1 MWDSLVPLITQN
13 WVPIKN
19 ILGPHAMWEQW
30 FIPIAAVTL
39 GGWHRAAVEQVKK
52 LGAVLAQQHRGEDEH
67 LELCHLFQRLSLLM
81 KGNAALLVNRV
92 PEDDSVDPAVNG
104 IE

>member
-1 MWDSLVPLITQN
+1 MVQFL
-13 WVPIKN
+13 
-19 ILGPHAMWEQW
+19 
-30 FIPIAAVTL
+30 
-39 GGWHRAAVEQVKK
+39 R
-52 LGAVLAQQHRGEDEH
+52 RGEDEH

>member
-1 MWDSLVPLITQN
+1 MHHTS
-13 WVPIKN
+13 
-19 ILGPHAMWEQW
+19 GS
-30 FIPIAAVTL
+30 IAAVTL

>member
-13 WVPIKN
+13 WVPIK
-19 ILGPHAMWEQW
+19 

-67 LELCHLFQRLSLLM
+67 LKLCHLFQRLSILM
-81 KGNAALLVNRV
+81 KRNAALLVNRV
-92 PEDDSVDPAVNG
+92 LEDDSVDPAVNG

>member
-1 MWDSLVPLITQN
+1 MVFLLQICSPSPDTAWLQSIWGSVSKQANFVIKISSHTPISVSTSLRTNVSDKSCAIEN
-13 WVPIKN
+13 V
-19 ILGPHAMWEQW
+19 
-30 FIPIAAVTL
+30 
-39 GGWHRAAVEQVKK
+39 R
-52 LGAVLAQQHRGEDEH
+52 H

>member
-1 MWDSLVPLITQN
+1 M
-13 WVPIKN
+13 
-19 ILGPHAMWEQW
+19 
-30 FIPIAAVTL
+30 
-39 GGWHRAAVEQVKK
+39 KK

-81 KGNAALLVNRV
+81 KRNAALLVNRV

>member
-1 MWDSLVPLITQN
+1 MMP
-13 WVPIKN
+13 
-19 ILGPHAMWEQW
+19 GEQE
-30 FIPIAAVTL
+30 PK
-39 GGWHRAAVEQVKK
+39 EKK
-52 LGAVLAQQHRGEDEH
+52 RK
-67 LELCHLFQRLSLLM
+67 R

>member
-67 LELCHLFQRLSLLM
+67 LKLCHLFQRLSLLM
-81 KGNAALLVNRV
+81 KGTAALSVNRV

>member
-1 MWDSLVPLITQN
+1 MHHTSGSSQ
-13 WVPIKN
+13 
-19 ILGPHAMWEQW
+19 
-30 FIPIAAVTL
+30 FAADTL

-52 LGAVLAQQHRGEDEH
+52 LGAVLAQQH
-67 LELCHLFQRLSLLM
+67 LELCHLYQRLSLLM